1 MPPSDARS
9 TYSGVILTEYGKGMR
24 KPGEERDSRSLLTV
38 AEPESET
45 LVATVD
51 DFDESTDLYS
61 PGQMVALRLWIALAR
76 CYGTVHKAVA
86 HKVEEYDLTTAQFG
100 VLEVLHHLGPVTLGD
115 LAEKLLV
122 TGGNVTYVMDRLQRD
137 GLVTRR
143 RCSEDRRVVWA
154 QLTDEGKSLI
164 EEVFPGHAAYIEEL
178 VGGLDADE
186 RTELRRLLK
195 KLGKG
200 IARPETQE

>member
-1 MPPSDARS
+1 MA
-9 TYSGVILTEYGKGMR
+9 
-24 KPGEERDSRSLLTV
+24 

-51 DFDESTDLYS
+51 DFDDFDDGVSLRT
-61 PGQMVALRLWIALAR
+61 PAQTVALRLWIALAR

-86 HKVEEYDLTTAQFG
+86 HKVDEYELTTAQFG

-115 LAEKLLV
+115 LADKLLV
-122 TGGNVTYVMDRLQRD
+122 TGGNVTYVMDRLQKD

-143 RCSEDRRVVWA
+143 RCSEDRRVIWA

-164 EEVFPGHAAYIEEL
+164 EEVFPRHAAYIEEL
-178 VGGLDADE
+178 VTVLDAEE

-200 IARPETQE
+200 IAARETEE

>member
-1 MPPSDARS
+1 M
-9 TYSGVILTEYGKGMR
+9 
-24 KPGEERDSRSLLTV
+24 RDSREQRDDPSVLMA

-51 DFDESTDLYS
+51 DFDEEAGLY
-61 PGQMVALRLWIALAR
+61 PPAQVMALRLWIALAR
-76 CYGTVHKAVA
+76 CYGTVHRAVA
-86 HKVEEYDLTTAQFG
+86 HKVDEYDLTTAQFG

-115 LAEKLLV
+115 LADKLLV
-122 TGGNVTYVMDRLQRD
+122 TGGNVTYVMDRLQKE

-143 RCSEDRRVVWA
+143 RCSQDRRVVWA

-164 EEVFPGHAAYIEEL
+164 EEVFPGHALYIEEL
-178 VGGLDADE
+178 VSELEPDE

-200 IARPETQE
+200 IAARETAE